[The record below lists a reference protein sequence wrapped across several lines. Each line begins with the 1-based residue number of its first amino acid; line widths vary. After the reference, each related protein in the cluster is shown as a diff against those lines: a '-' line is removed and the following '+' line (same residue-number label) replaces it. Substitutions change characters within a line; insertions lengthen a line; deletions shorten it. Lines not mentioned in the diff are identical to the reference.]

1 MPIDSALCTK
11 TWYRYSWVRDN
22 GHSKYVE
29 KADKC
34 DRFFLGD
41 QWDPADKQKLTLV
54 KRPALTVNKSL
65 PTVANVMGEQILNR
79 AEISFRPRNQGD
91 ENTAETLA
99 KLYKQISDANQLDW
113 KRSDMFADG
122 IIMSRGY
129 LDVRLS
135 FTQSMQGEVC
145 ITGVNSKNV
154 MVDPDAEDYDPDT
167 WNDVIITKWLTA
179 DDIAVLY
186 NPEDAEILRNHEQS
200 FFPFGYDSI
209 YAFRDRFGDRT
220 NPIYQGTYDESQV
233 IRSMR
238 VIERQHRILATQKH
252 FVDVQTGDM
261 RPIPDEFDRNRISM
275 ICDQFKMQVTT
286 KLINRIR
293 WTTICDNV
301 RLHDDWGPYKHF
313 TLVPYFPHF
322 RRGKTLGLVEN
333 LLDPQELLNK
343 VRSQEL
349 HIVNTTA
356 NSGWKVKRGTLAN
369 LTVEEL
375 EEKGAMTGLVVEVN
389 GDPEKDLVKIQPN
402 QVPQGLDRIGF
413 KAEDSI
419 KTISGVSDSA
429 QGFDREDV
437 AAKAIQEK
445 RKAGSTNL
453 VKPLDSLIRTD
464 FILARN
470 ILDLVQEF
478 YTEQR
483 VLTITADRTTG
494 GTEEFTI
501 NQITE
506 TGEILND
513 LTLGEYD
520 VVISSV
526 PQRETLEDSQFDQAL
541 ALKKEGVGIT
551 DKVLIQ
557 SSRLMHK
564 KEILADME
572 AAANSPQAQQQA
584 QLQIEGLQAEIDK
597 LRAEAASKNA
607 EAPLK
612 QAKAQKELAEAQKSE
627 QAGPDPEIA
636 LKVRDQ
642 EFKESMQEREFELKQ
657 KEVADKQ
664 LLDEQKARAEAAR
677 KAVQPKATK

>member
-1 MPIDSALCTK
+1 
-11 TWYRYSWVRDN
+11 
-22 GHSKYVE
+22 
-29 KADKC
+29 
-34 DRFFLGD
+34 
-41 QWDPADKQKLTLV
+41 
-54 KRPALTVNKSL
+54 
-65 PTVANVMGEQILNR
+65 
-79 AEISFRPRNQGD
+79 
-91 ENTAETLA
+91 
-99 KLYKQISDANQLDW
+99 
-113 KRSDMFADG
+113 
-122 IIMSRGY
+122 
-129 LDVRLS
+129 
-135 FTQSMQGEVC
+135 
-145 ITGVNSKNV
+145 
-154 MVDPDAEDYDPDT
+154 
-167 WNDVIITKWLTA
+167 
-179 DDIAVLY
+179 
-186 NPEDAEILRNHEQS
+186 
-200 FFPFGYDSI
+200 
-209 YAFRDRFGDRT
+209 
-220 NPIYQGTYDESQV
+220 
-233 IRSMR
+233 
-238 VIERQHRILATQKH
+238 
-252 FVDVQTGDM
+252 
-261 RPIPDEFDRNRISM
+261 
-275 ICDQFKMQVTT
+275 
-286 KLINRIR
+286 
-293 WTTICDNV
+293 
-301 RLHDDWGPYKHF
+301 LHDDWGPYKHF

-541 ALKKEGVGIT
+541 SLKKEGVGIT

-557 SSRLMHK
+557 ASRLMHK

-677 KAVQPKATK
+677 KAAQPKATK